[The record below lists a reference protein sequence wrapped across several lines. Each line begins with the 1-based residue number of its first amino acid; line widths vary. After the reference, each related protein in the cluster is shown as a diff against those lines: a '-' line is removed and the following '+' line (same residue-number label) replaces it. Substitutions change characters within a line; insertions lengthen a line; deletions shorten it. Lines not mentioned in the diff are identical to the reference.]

1 MAKKNKKEAG
11 AAGGEWIVTY
21 SDMVTLM
28 LCFFVA
34 LFNPDESTT
43 EQIAAM
49 AAAFNPASLSTSTGG
64 LTLSVGK
71 LAELGNTIMSL
82 PSMDK
87 GTSMGTALKRALSL
101 FNPEVRSNKVQITHE
116 ERGIIISLAS
126 DAFFGP
132 ASATINIEETRDIL
146 LRLAGL
152 LRSDELLGRKFRIE
166 GHTDSLD
173 TDPDGPW
180 PTNWELSTARAL
192 AVLHFL
198 SDVGVDENRFQVAG
212 FSSTM
217 PISRDDSPEGRANN
231 RRVDIVILD
240 EGHL

>member
-1 MAKKNKKEAG
+1 MAKKKKDAG
-11 AAGGEWIVTY
+11 GSGGEWIVTY

-34 LFNPDESTT
+34 LFNPDESDPS
-43 EQIAAM
+43 QLQGMIS
-49 AAAFNPASLSTSTGG
+49 AFNNIGMGASTGG
-64 LTLSVGK
+64 ETLSSGK
-71 LAELGNTIMSL
+71 SADLGNTIMSL
-82 PSMDK
+82 PAMEW
-87 GTSMGTALKRALSL
+87 GRTMGTAIRRALAL
-101 FNPEVRSNKVQITHE
+101 FNTEVRSNKVQITQN
-116 ERGIIISLAS
+116 ERGIIITLAS

-132 ASATINIEETRDIL
+132 ASAVINIEETRDIL

-173 TDPDGPW
+173 TDPEGPW
-180 PTNWELSTARAL
+180 PTNWELSTARSL
-192 AVLHFL
+192 AILHFL
-198 SDVGVDENRFQVAG
+198 ADVGVDENRFQVAG
-212 FSSTM
+212 FSSTR
-217 PISRDDSPEGRANN
+217 PISRDDTPEGRANN